1 MNPRASGAGRP
12 SSQTSISFGQ
22 PAHHRAKHGANHGAK
37 HGANHGAKHGVDCGI
52 AQGADLAWREQCPL
66 AREVARAAAS
76 VRGLKAAPEF
86 ICADMCSTALAPSD
100 GVLILDA
107 LRYVRPEAQLAWLAR
122 VRDVL
127 LRHGRLLLR
136 VGNLGN
142 ARRFATRQWVDRL
155 VTLVRGYPVAPTFG
169 RAVTDGVALLCEL
182 GSTVRSVPMSQGTPV
197 AKVLLVADL

>member
-1 MNPRASGAGRP
+1 M
-12 SSQTSISFGQ
+12 
-22 PAHHRAKHGANHGAK
+22 
-37 HGANHGAKHGVDCGI
+37 
-52 AQGADLAWREQCPL
+52 
-66 AREVARAAAS
+66 
-76 VRGLKAAPEF
+76 RGLKAAPEF

-100 GVLILDA
+100 GVVIRDVLQ
-107 LRYVRPEAQLAWLAR
+107 RVRPEAQLAWLAR
-122 VRDVL
+122 VRGAL

-155 VTLVRGYPVAPTFG
+155 VTLARGHRVAPTYG

>member
-12 SSQTSISFGQ
+12 SSRTSISFGL
-22 PAHHRAKHGANHGAK
+22 PAHHRAKRGANHGANHGS
-37 HGANHGAKHGVDCGI
+37 KHGVDCGT

-66 AREVARAAAS
+66 ARDVARAMAW

-122 VRDVL
+122 VRGTL

-142 ARRFATRQWVDRL
+142 ARRFATRQWVGRL
-155 VTLVRGYPVAPTFG
+155 ITLARRHPVAPTFG
-169 RAVTDGVALLCEL
+169 RAVTDWVALLCEL
-182 GSTVRSVPMSQGTPV
+182 GSTVRSLLMSQGTPV